1 MDQEASNKLTKR
13 ILVAIVAALIVAIL
27 AGLWFVS
34 SKVTDT
40 ANQNREDKLVA
51 EAKESAKAAEEEA
64 SQEASQEAEETE
76 VQEPSQSNDGEGSDD
91 SKDYEESEGSGLPGP
106 VDEDKRS
113 VTEETADFGS
123 KVDGEVDY
131 GQQINDRLLGNTGD
145 LEFYVGVSSTMLTS
159 MDDAYETSKGYIVFD
174 LDNGYTMV
182 LENYNQTVF
191 AIAKQDGEFS
201 EDQVSTF
208 QEMFDTGQE
217 VVGSGDLEGMSVLTK
232 SDPTDLSE

>member
-13 ILVAIVAALIVAIL
+13 ILIVIVGVLILSIL

-34 SKVTDT
+34 SRVTDT
-40 ANQNREDKLVA
+40 ASQNREDKLVA

-64 SQEASQEAEETE
+64 SQEAEEAEAE
-76 VQEPSQSNDGEGSDD
+76 EPSQSNDGSGDSEGS
-91 SKDYEESEGSGLPGP
+91 SASEESEGSGLPGP

-145 LEFYVGVSSTMLTS
+145 LEYYVGVSSTMLTS

-174 LDNGYTMV
+174 LDNGYSMV

-201 EDQVSTF
+201 GDQVSTF

>member
-40 ANQNREDKLVA
+40 ANQSREDKLVA
-51 EAKESAKAAEEEA
+51 EAKESAKAAEE
-64 SQEASQEAEETE
+64 EASQEAEETE

-91 SKDYEESEGSGLPGP
+91 SEDYEESEGSGLPGP

-191 AIAKQDGEFS
+191 AIAKQGGEFS

>member
-51 EAKESAKAAEEEA
+51 EAKESAKAAEEK
-64 SQEASQEAEETE
+64 ASQEAEEAE
-76 VQEPSQSNDGEGSDD
+76 AEEPSQSNDGEGSDD

>member
-13 ILVAIVAALIVAIL
+13 ILIVIVAVLIVAIL
-27 AGLWFVS
+27 SGLWFVS
-34 SKVTDT
+34 SRVTDT

-64 SQEASQEAEETE
+64 SQEAEETE
-76 VQEPSQSNDGEGSDD
+76 AEEPSQSNDGSGDSEGSEE
-91 SKDYEESEGSGLPGP
+91 SEESEGSGLPGP

-113 VTEETADFGS
+113 VTEETSDFGT

-182 LENYNQTVF
+182 MENYNQTVF

>member
-13 ILVAIVAALIVAIL
+13 ILIVIVAVLIVAIL

-34 SKVTDT
+34 SRVTDT

-64 SQEASQEAEETE
+64 SQEAEEAEAE
-76 VQEPSQSNDGEGSDD
+76 EPSQSNDGSGDSEGS
-91 SKDYEESEGSGLPGP
+91 EESEGSGLPGP

-113 VTEETADFGS
+113 VTEDTADFGT

-182 LENYNQTVF
+182 MENYNQTVF

>member
-13 ILVAIVAALIVAIL
+13 ILIVIVAVLIVAIL
-27 AGLWFVS
+27 SGLWFVS
-34 SKVTDT
+34 SRVTDT

-64 SQEASQEAEETE
+64 SQEAEEAEAE
-76 VQEPSQSNDGEGSDD
+76 EPSQSNDGSGDSEGS
-91 SKDYEESEGSGLPGP
+91 EESEGSGLPGP

-113 VTEETADFGS
+113 VTEETADFGT

-182 LENYNQTVF
+182 MENYNQTVF

>member
-34 SKVTDT
+34 SRVTDT
-40 ANQNREDKLVA
+40 ASQNREDKLVA
-51 EAKESAKAAEEEA
+51 EAKESAKAAEEK
-64 SQEASQEAEETE
+64 ASQEAEEAE
-76 VQEPSQSNDGEGSDD
+76 AEEPSQSNDGEGSDD